1 MSKFTKGL
9 GATLC
14 TGLLS
19 LTSLGA
25 HAALPD
31 CYGFFDESD
40 INTEA
45 KLANWMGLLDDN
57 QPVYTV
63 TIPGSHDTATYT
75 SWTSA
80 SSFTGAERYS
90 VCQNKTI
97 EEQLAMG
104 IRAFDFRPGII
115 DTGNIF
121 HHNYEL
127 NCDHGGHQTTMRY
140 KEAIGKL
147 TSFLK
152 AHPTEFFVIHIYPS
166 NSTENSHLSSLMN
179 DLMNGLDKDGFL
191 INFRPDLTVGE
202 MRGKILFLVRNK
214 FHDLYAMNHGGYMPT
229 WAEEPDLNLSHTIVS
244 YDGDAAHTSK
254 LLIQDRSDYSN
265 KTDKA
270 NKVKEGYI
278 QSVLDKMAEYGDWTS
293 NTEPLWCLNLISGY
307 SKTDEVAGQSISKT
321 NGYRENA
328 EITNTYV
335 YKYLS
340 NLRSNV
346 NRKAADYK
354 PAGIVFADYVGSD
367 VTESYKYLET
377 NIPDSYSTMG
387 ASLVKELILNNVKV
401 VYDYY
406 IVHDSDN
413 DAYNSYH
420 KMDAQ
425 DDHVTYKYD
434 WNGDLEGHSHFMKV
448 PASIHPTELESRAAT
463 ILPSDKH
470 HFYAVTNTDHFH
482 DGRVTMVPGHT
493 YDWSEAENGT
503 LFSATGYNGTYDTV
517 DGTHSALRYPKFTL
531 VDDTDSNIKTVSV
544 SGETSAIDN
553 ISTDSNEGP
562 AVYYNL
568 QGIEVAPSQ
577 LTPGIYV
584 KVTGNGV
591 KKVVID

>member
-1 MSKFTKGL
+1 MNKFTKGL

-40 INTEA
+40 IDTPAE
-45 KLANWMGLLDDN
+45 LSNWMGLLDDN

-75 SWTSA
+75 SWTTG
-80 SSFTGAERYS
+80 SSISGAERYS
-90 VCQNKTI
+90 VCQNRTI

-121 HHNYEL
+121 NHNYQL

-140 KEAIGKL
+140 RTAIGKL

-152 AHPTEFFVIHIYPS
+152 DHPSEFFVIHIYKS
-166 NSTENSHLSSLMN
+166 NQTDEKAQSLMN
-179 DLMNGLDKDGFL
+179 SLMKELDEGGFL
-191 INFRPDLTVGE
+191 INFRPDLTVGD
-202 MRGKILFLVRNK
+202 MRGKILFLVRNQ
-214 FHDLYAMNHGGYMPT
+214 FHDLCNLGHGGYMPT

-278 QSVLDKMAEYGDWTS
+278 QSVLDKMATYGDWTS

-307 SKTDEVAGQSISKT
+307 SKTDEVAGHSISKT
-321 NGYRENA
+321 NGYMENA

-335 YKYLS
+335 YNYLS

-346 NRKAADYK
+346 SRTAADYK

-367 VTESYKYLET
+367 ETPSYKLAET
-377 NIPDSYSTMG
+377 NIP
-387 ASLVKELILNNVKV
+387 
-401 VYDYY
+401 
-406 IVHDSDN
+406 H
-413 DAYNSYH
+413 
-420 KMDAQ
+420 
-425 DDHVTYKYD
+425 
-434 WNGDLEGHSHFMKV
+434 
-448 PASIHPTELESRAAT
+448 
-463 ILPSDKH
+463 
-470 HFYAVTNTDHFH
+470 
-482 DGRVTMVPGHT
+482 
-493 YDWSEAENGT
+493 
-503 LFSATGYNGTYDTV
+503 
-517 DGTHSALRYPKFTL
+517 
-531 VDDTDSNIKTVSV
+531 
-544 SGETSAIDN
+544 
-553 ISTDSNEGP
+553 
-562 AVYYNL
+562 
-568 QGIEVAPSQ
+568 
-577 LTPGIYV
+577 
-584 KVTGNGV
+584 
-591 KKVVID
+591 

>member
-40 INTEA
+40 INTEVE
-45 KLANWMGLLDDN
+45 LANWMGLLDDN

-63 TIPGSHDTATYT
+63 TIPGSHDTATY
-75 SWTSA
+75 SGWPVGSLL
-80 SSFTGAERYS
+80 GAKYS
-90 VCQNKTI
+90 TCQNKSI

-104 IRAFDFRPGII
+104 IRAFDFRPGVKS
-115 DTGNIF
+115 G
-121 HHNYEL
+121 EL
-127 NCDHGGHQTTMRY
+127 NCDHGLHHTKLKYRD
-140 KEAIGKL
+140 AINKL
-147 TSFLK
+147 TSYLQ
-152 AHPTEFFVIHIYPS
+152 AHPSEFFIIHIYKS
-166 NSTENSHLSSLMN
+166 DHSDNKKLRSLMD

-191 INFRPDLTVGE
+191 INFRPDLTVGD
-202 MRGKILFLVRNK
+202 MRGKILFLVRSQFN
-214 FHDLYAMNHGGYMPT
+214 DLYNMNHGGYMPT
-229 WAEEPDLNLSHTIVS
+229 WEEVPDFSLPHRIVS

-254 LLIQDRSDYSN
+254 LLIQDKSNYSN
-265 KTDKA
+265 KSDQK
-270 NKVKEGYI
+270 NGVKEDYI
-278 QSVLDKMAEYGDWTS
+278 QSVLDKMATYGDWTS
-293 NTEPLWCLNLISGY
+293 NAEPLWCLNLISGY
-307 SKTDEVAGQSISKT
+307 SRTDDLGDINISKT
-321 NGYRENA
+321 NGYMENA

-335 YKYLS
+335 YNYLC

-346 NRKAADYK
+346 NRTAADYK

-367 VTESYKYLET
+367 DTKPYTPDGDVPDYFHT
-377 NIPDSYSTMG
+377 NG
-387 ASLVKELILNNVKV
+387 AKLVKELILNNVKV

-406 IVHDSDN
+406 IVHDSD
-413 DAYNSYH
+413 DDTYNSYH

-434 WNGDLEGHSHFMKV
+434 WNGDLEGHFHFMKV
-448 PASIHPTELESRAAT
+448 PAGIHPTTLESRAAT
-463 ILPSDKH
+463 TLPSDKH

-493 YDWSEAENGT
+493 YGWSEDENGT
-503 LFSATGYNGTYDTV
+503 LFSATGYNGTSDTV

-531 VDDTDSNIKTVSV
+531 VDDTDRNIKTVSV

-553 ISTDSNEGP
+553 ISTDSNEGS